1 MFGNFL
7 TAAFRNIKKHPGY
20 AAINLFGLAIGLAVS
35 MLILLF
41 VQHEV
46 SFDAY
51 HEDADDIY
59 RIVLDGSF
67 AGQSITG
74 PVAPAPM
81 GPTIVSDFPEA
92 EASARVFGFLGNSV
106 LRNGDVVINSD
117 KVAFADSSLFDVLTF
132 EFLRGDPSNA
142 LTSTQSIVL
151 TESMAR
157 RLFGP
162 EDAYG
167 QTIIVGDSTRISVDG
182 IIADP
187 PSNTHLQ
194 FAAFRSLIDMPMANS
209 NQWISNNF
217 VTFLKLRPGSD
228 AAALEAKLPDM
239 FGTNIGPQI
248 EQTMGVTY
256 DEFVAG
262 GNVLAYHFQPLR
274 DIHLGSSDFQIDIQ
288 TPGNSAYVVLFS
300 AVAIFILLLACI
312 NFMNL
317 ATARSAT
324 RAREIGI
331 RKAVGSDR
339 RQLIVQFLFESS
351 MMTVFALVLAGL
363 FVWIALPSFNNVSGL
378 SLSLASFLTP
388 AFLAWVIVGA
398 ALVSLAAGLYPAVYL
413 SSFDPAAVLKTET
426 FASGSR
432 SMLRNGLVVFQ
443 FSISIGLLIGTFV
456 VRDQLDY
463 IQTKDLGFDREHVV
477 VLARGFELGDQ
488 YQSFKDEIMTHSGV
502 VAIGGSSSI
511 PGAIHGGTGY
521 VPEGGTPDKPEIF
534 APIVVDHGFVDAMG
548 IRMAEGRMFSEDF
561 PSDTAAYVINQA
573 AMRKLG
579 WESGV
584 GKVLLGMDQFDGDN
598 FSTAQ
603 RQVIGVIEDYHF
615 MSFRNPITGAVLQL
629 TTQPMPN
636 ILVRITGNDVEGT
649 LDHIR
654 GTWTEFRPDTPV
666 NMTFLNESFANL
678 AASDERLGQLFAG
691 FSLFAILIASLGL
704 FGLAFFVTEQRT
716 KEIGVRKALGASVRE
731 IVLLLS
737 KDFTRL
743 VAISLVIAT
752 PLAWL
757 GMSRWLEGFVYR
769 TDISIL
775 SVALA
780 GLLALVI
787 AWATVSYQSIKAA
800 RSNPIKA
807 LRHS

>member
-7 TAAFRNIKKHPGY
+7 TAALRNIKKHPGY

-46 SFDAY
+46 SYDAY
-51 HEDADDIY
+51 HENADDIY

-67 AGQSITG
+67 AGQTITG

-117 KVAFADSSLFDVLTF
+117 QVAFADSSLFDVLTF
-132 EFLRGDPSNA
+132 DFLRGDPSNA
-142 LTSTQSIVL
+142 LTKTQSIVL

-162 EDAYG
+162 EDAFG

-187 PSNTHLQ
+187 PSNSHLQ
-194 FAAFRSLIDMPMANS
+194 FAAYRSLIDMGMANS

-228 AAALEAKLPDM
+228 ASALEAKLPDM

-248 EQTMGVTY
+248 EQTMGITY

-288 TPGNSAYVVLFS
+288 TPGNSAYVILFS
-300 AVAIFILLLACI
+300 AVAVFILLLACI

-339 RQLIVQFLFESS
+339 RQLIMQFLFESS
-351 MMTVFALVLAGL
+351 LMTVLALTLAAM
-363 FVWIALPSFNNVSGL
+363 FVWIALPSFNDVSGL

-388 AFLAWVIVGA
+388 TFLIWVTAGA

-413 SSFDPAAVLKTET
+413 SSFDPATVLKTET

-456 VRDQLDY
+456 VRDQLNY

-477 VLARGFELGDQ
+477 VLTRGFELGGQ

-502 VAIGGSSSI
+502 MAIGGSSSV

-598 FSTAQ
+598 FSAAQ
-603 RQVIGVIEDYHF
+603 REIIGVIEDYHF

-629 TTQPMPN
+629 TSQPMPN

-649 LDHIR
+649 LEHIR
-654 GTWTEFRPDTPV
+654 GTWAEFRPDTPV
-666 NMTFLNESFANL
+666 NLTFLNESFANL

-743 VAISLVIAT
+743 VAISLVVAT

-769 TDISIL
+769 TDISVL

-780 GLLALVI
+780 GLLALAI